1 MPAKL
6 SNPQIPQQPRGI
18 RWSDDLYLASTS
30 EIDGWRRWQEIVLL
44 LASKLQPTAEE
55 DFSAQL
61 SLFMLGDAKSEDEGG
76 GQL

>member
-6 SNPQIPQQPRGI
+6 SNPKTPRQPRGI

-30 EIDGWRRWQEIVLL
+30 EIDGRRRWQEIVLL

-55 DFSAQL
+55 DFSVQL
-61 SLFMLGDAKSEDEGG
+61 SLFTLGDAKSEDERG